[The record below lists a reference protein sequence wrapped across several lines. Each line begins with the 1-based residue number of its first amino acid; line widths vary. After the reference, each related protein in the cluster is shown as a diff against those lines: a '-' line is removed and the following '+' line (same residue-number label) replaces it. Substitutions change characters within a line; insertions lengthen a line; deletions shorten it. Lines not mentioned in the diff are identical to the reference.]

1 MHEPKGPEGMHL
13 NACML
18 RKLVNIFV
26 ISFSIIFETCDGDRK
41 SIIPILEK
49 GKKEDSW
56 IYRWISLHFI
66 PWIFTGKIWK
76 SFLSTE
82 WWFRTADYQL
92 QMLPDSSDET
102 NGFMDMGDATDMGF
116 FNMKTVRPLPL
127 PSILSLYS
135 SWWDENELDI
145 KYIRKTINK

>member
-1 MHEPKGPEGMHL
+1 MHL
-13 NACML
+13 NACVL

-41 SIIPILEK
+41 NIISILEK

-76 SFLSTE
+76 SFLSTYSKK
-82 WWFRTADYQL
+82 WWFRKADYQL

-102 NGFMDMGDATDMGF
+102 NGLMDMGGATDTF
-116 FNMKTVRPLPL
+116 FDMKTVRPLPL

-135 SWWDENELDI
+135 SWWDANELDI
-145 KYIRKTINK
+145 SDIRKTTNK